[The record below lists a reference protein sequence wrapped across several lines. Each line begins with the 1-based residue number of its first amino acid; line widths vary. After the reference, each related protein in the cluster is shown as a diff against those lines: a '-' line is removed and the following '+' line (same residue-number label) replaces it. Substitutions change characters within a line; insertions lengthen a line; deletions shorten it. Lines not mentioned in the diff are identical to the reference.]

1 MNPIKKELKWW
12 ANKLF
17 FRSYRYKR
25 IERRHLLP
33 QYSADAAPSV
43 SKGKMVVVMY
53 DGKRN
58 HGGLADRLRGAIY
71 FYALCRET
79 DRRFRLNFI
88 FPFKLETYLIPNT
101 YDWRLKPGELTF
113 NISEARPV
121 FTDTIGI
128 TGPREIKWEKNYASK
143 KLRSNTKQLHVYSPF
158 VCADEDFSR
167 YFHDLFRPSPLLED
181 ALRPYREM
189 LGENYISISTRFMEL
204 LGDFHEPKA
213 KFKLA
218 PREQEALIDKCL
230 RKVLEIH
237 QQNLGKRVLVTS
249 DSSRFLAACSALPWV
264 YIVDGEIAHSDTA
277 DTDNHLKTFLDFW
290 LISEATTVYQIKTGR
305 MYAGNFSYRAA
316 NAGNKEF
323 HLIEF

>member
-33 QYSADAAPSV
+33 QYSADAAPSA

-53 DGKRN
+53 DGKCN

-128 TGPREIKWEKNYASK
+128 TGPREIKWEKIMHPRN
-143 KLRSNTKQLHVYSPF
+143 
-158 VCADEDFSR
+158 
-167 YFHDLFRPSPLLED
+167 LE
-181 ALRPYREM
+181 A
-189 LGENYISISTRFMEL
+189 T
-204 LGDFHEPKA
+204 
-213 KFKLA
+213 
-218 PREQEALIDKCL
+218 Q
-230 RKVLEIH
+230 
-237 QQNLGKRVLVTS
+237 
-249 DSSRFLAACSALPWV
+249 SSCMS
-264 YIVDGEIAHSDTA
+264 IAHSSARMKISA
-277 DTDNHLKTFLDFW
+277 DISMIFSVRHHFL
-290 LISEATTVYQIKTGR
+290 R
-305 MYAGNFSYRAA
+305 MP
-316 NAGNKEF
+316 
-323 HLIEF
+323 